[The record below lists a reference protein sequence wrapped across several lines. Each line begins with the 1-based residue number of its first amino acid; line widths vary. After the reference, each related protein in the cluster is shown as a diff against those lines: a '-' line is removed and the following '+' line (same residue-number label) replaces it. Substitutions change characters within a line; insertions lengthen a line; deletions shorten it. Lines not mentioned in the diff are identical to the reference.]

1 MRAPLLMEFANAR
14 LELTR
19 LPELAPSQTLE
30 LPGAQAHLF
39 GRPGWL
45 VNYRELAYEGAE
57 AALAALPELL
67 NAYLADPAQGRHL
80 LARLS
85 GAFLLLIARGGR
97 LEQVITSDELPNLVY
112 WHWRQG
118 QVVISDHWRDFA
130 LGRDL
135 KDPAAYSLPNLRWFS
150 ARKTCI
156 PGQTWLEGL
165 YRLRPATIY
174 RLEGDGL
181 VEQAAVYPLPV
192 PGQRLGNDELY
203 AVVGRRLGPG
213 PFSLCYSTGIDSHHL
228 LSSLAPRVQDV
239 CTIYYSAPF
248 QDQERS
254 REASAALVNCLAAG
268 KPYTPVAVDLADPSQ
283 VPFTE
288 HAVLTD
294 PFAAHHSCSMY
305 RLFAAAQSQQVVTG
319 QNADTMQFFALTS
332 RMGPKELLFKS
343 PASRQSPAG
352 RLYYRWSAARSFGR
366 PPLQGMLARRML
378 LGLGD
383 QMARLTGPHGYWPIF
398 YFKRIHNM
406 TTGNTALFK
415 NAARYWGKQVFFP
428 YTEPLVFYVAAYYR
442 RPLRLLL
449 NPKGPLKAR
458 YHYLRHSQ
466 IELPFGQGRPFRES
480 PLFAQAAQG
489 LERVQPQLKAFFET
503 QVREPM
509 ALVVLYTFARLAL
522 EGR

>member
-1 MRAPLLMEFANAR
+1 
-14 LELTR
+14 
-19 LPELAPSQTLE
+19 
-30 LPGAQAHLF
+30 
-39 GRPGWL
+39 
-45 VNYRELAYEGAE
+45 
-57 AALAALPELL
+57 
-67 NAYLADPAQGRHL
+67 
-80 LARLS
+80 
-85 GAFLLLIARGGR
+85 
-97 LEQVITSDELPNLVY
+97 
-112 WHWRQG
+112 
-118 QVVISDHWRDFA
+118 
-130 LGRDL
+130 
-135 KDPAAYSLPNLRWFS
+135 
-150 ARKTCI
+150 
-156 PGQTWLEGL
+156 
-165 YRLRPATIY
+165 
-174 RLEGDGL
+174 
-181 VEQAAVYPLPV
+181 VYPLRE
-192 PGQRLGNDELY
+192 PGQELSGQELY
-203 AVVGRRLGPG
+203 EVVGRRLGPG

-228 LSSLAPRVQDV
+228 LSSLAPRIKDV
-239 CTIYYSAPF
+239 CTIYYRAPH

-254 REASAALVNCLAAG
+254 KEAAAALVNCLAAG
-268 KPYTPVAVDLADPSQ
+268 KPYTPVAVDLADPGQ

-332 RMGPKELLFKS
+332 RMGPKELLFRS

-352 RLYYRWSAARSFGR
+352 RLYYRWSAARSYGR
-366 PPLQGMLARRML
+366 PPLGGMLERRML
-378 LGLGD
+378 LGLGA

-458 YHYLRHSQ
+458 YRYLRHSQ
-466 IELPFGQGRPFRES
+466 IKLPFGQGRPFRES

-489 LERVQPQLKAFFET
+489 LDRLEPRLKAFFET
-503 QVREPM
+503 QAREPM